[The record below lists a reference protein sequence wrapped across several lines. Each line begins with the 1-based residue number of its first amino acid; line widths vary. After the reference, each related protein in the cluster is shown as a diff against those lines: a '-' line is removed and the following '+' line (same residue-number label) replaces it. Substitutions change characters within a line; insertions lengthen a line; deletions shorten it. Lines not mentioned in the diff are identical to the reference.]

1 MVTFADRVRV
11 GTATTGTGTVTLGAA
26 VPGFQTFANG
36 GVPNGGIVSYTI
48 EDGANW
54 EVGTGVY
61 TTSGTTMSRTLVQS
75 STGSL
80 LNLSGTATVF
90 ITVLSRDLAGLV
102 TGGGTNLA
110 FVQNDQLV
118 TANYTIPATK
128 NAMST
133 GPITVNAGVTVTV
146 SSGARYVVI

>member
-1 MVTFADRVRV
+1 MVTFVDRAKVN
-11 GTATTGTGTVTLGAA
+11 TATTGTGTITLGSAA
-26 VPGFQTFANG
+26 TGFQTFGDAGLTNG
-36 GVPNGGIVSYTI
+36 AVISYTI
-48 EDGANW
+48 EDTTSW

-61 TTSGTTMSRTLVQS
+61 SSTGPTMTRTLVQS

-80 LNLSGTATVF
+80 LNLSGNAVVYV
-90 ITVLSRDLAGLV
+90 TVLSRDLAGLV

-133 GPITVNAGVTVTV
+133 GPITVDSGVTVTV

>member
-1 MVTFADRVRV
+1 MVTFADRVKV
-11 GTATTGTGTVTLGAA
+11 ETATTGTGTITLGSA
-26 VPGFQTFANG
+26 VSGFQTFAAG
-36 GVPNGGIVSYTI
+36 GVTDGASVSYTI
-48 EDGANW
+48 EDGSDW

-61 TTSGTTMSRTLVQS
+61 TASGTTMSRTLAQS
-75 STGSL
+75 STGFL
-80 LNLSGTATVF
+80 LNLTGNATVF

-118 TANYTIPATK
+118 TADYTIPANK

-133 GPITVNAGVTVTV
+133 GPITVDSGVTVTV